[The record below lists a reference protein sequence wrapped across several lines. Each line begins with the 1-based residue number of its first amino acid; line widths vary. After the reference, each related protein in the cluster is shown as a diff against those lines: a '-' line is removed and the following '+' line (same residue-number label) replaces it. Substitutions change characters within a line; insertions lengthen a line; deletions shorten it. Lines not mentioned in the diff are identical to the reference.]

1 MIQIEFD
8 RNLSR
13 LQAYITEL
21 EHQLTDRTR
30 LFSDFIA
37 PLIAGEIAEVFETEG
52 RGEWL
57 PLNPEYEAA
66 KAITHPGKTILRR
79 DDNYIQA
86 ATSTSHPGNIARFGS
101 SEMIWGVNGGYF
113 EAVYGA
119 PYPEHHELGTDRFP
133 ARPVFEL
140 ITVGGRLDENI
151 EQLTEKWAREEIA
164 EVERRLF

>member
-37 PLIAGEIAEVFETEG
+37 PLVAGEIAEVFETEG

-66 KAITHPGKTILRR
+66 KAITHPGENDLTSRR
-79 DDNYIQA
+79 QLYPSRDKYIA
-86 ATSTSHPGNIARFGS
+86 SG
-101 SEMIWGVNGGYF
+101 
-113 EAVYGA
+113 
-119 PYPEHHELGTDRFP
+119 
-133 ARPVFEL
+133 
-140 ITVGGRLDENI
+140 
-151 EQLTEKWAREEIA
+151 
-164 EVERRLF
+164 